1 MKVKVD
7 ENKRTKLGKRA
18 SFIGILINVILACGK
33 MAVGIAFGL
42 LSVLADGL
50 NNLTDCGSSVISVI
64 SFKLSS
70 KPADKE
76 HPYGHERIEYVCSMV
91 VAFII
96 LVVAFEL
103 IKESIGK
110 IINPTE
116 SEFSFV
122 VIGVLTASVLFKCTL
137 FIYYRMVAKKIDSQI
152 LKASAVDSLSDCVAT
167 TVVIISVIVSKIT
180 EYNIDGYAGILVS
193 LFIAYSGFGIL
204 KEVFSMLIGKAPEQ
218 EMLKEI
224 KERMLSYEGV
234 LGVHDLSVYSYGP
247 NKYFASAHVEVD
259 AKVDVLISHELVDA
273 IEKDFIENMGIILTG
288 HLDPVVV
295 DDERV
300 NTLKEKIENIISS
313 IDCKFSIHDFRMVF
327 GENRTNVL
335 FDVAIPYDAK
345 LSKAEIR
352 KIIEDEVYKID
363 EKYCL
368 VITIEQCV

>member
-1 MKVKVD
+1 MKAKID

-18 SFIGILINVILACGK
+18 SFIGIIVNVILACGK

-70 KPADKE
+70 KPADEE

-116 SEFSFV
+116 SVFSYV
-122 VIGVLTASVLFKCTL
+122 IIGVLTASVLFKCAL
-137 FIYYRMVAKKIDSQI
+137 FLYYRAVAKKIDSQI

-180 EYNIDGYAGILVS
+180 EFNIDGYAGILVS

-224 KERMLSYEGV
+224 KEKILSYEGV

-288 HLDPVVV
+288 HLDPIVV

-300 NTLKEKIENIISS
+300 NTLREKVENIISS

-352 KIIEDEVYKID
+352 KIIEDEIYKID

-368 VITIEQCV
+368 VITIEQCI